1 MFHLVTLINFRQM
14 KTTKICLTYV
24 TCFVLTLFAAMSS
37 PHEGLDKKVDSL
49 LLAHYGAEGPG
60 GAIAVIS
67 GEGVVLKRC
76 FGMMNLEKNRK
87 VDEHTLFDIA
97 SVAKQFT
104 SFAILMLEQQG
115 QLDLDVDIRRYIPE
129 LPSYEH
135 EVTIRHLMHH
145 TSGVPSTDV
154 LRLLGGLKLDETWTQ
169 QEEIEIL
176 RSYPHLNFPP
186 NSEYLYSNGG
196 YSLLASIIERVT
208 DQKFDDFM
216 QQQVFAPMKMNSA
229 MVLTELPSDSSLFAV
244 GYKKEENGYSPFS
257 SMNDFSYG
265 GGNIYA
271 SIDDMIQWS
280 GSILNPTLYN
290 PAFFDRIQ
298 KPQHILENGD
308 TITYTNGFFARTY
321 KGLPMTD
328 HSGGVP
334 GFRSLLMYFPSE
346 QIIIVYLGN
355 LENNSFRSLS
365 NAIAEMMF
373 GEKFVEKP
381 VAPRIAVEFDV
392 EEVKRFEGN
401 YRLPDGME
409 LAFQLDKDTFWVVV
423 PGGERYQLFAES
435 ENHFFLKAFDAQCT
449 FIVSNDGNADEMIWH
464 QRGSDNE
471 ARRVTGTVPFME
483 DEKVFLSGTYKPQGL
498 DAQYRI
504 VYEDDMLTLYLPDT
518 FSKYLGFGE
527 SEMSHINGDSFYLQ
541 WLGLIELTRD
551 GNGHIDGFVLLNLG
565 RIRNVPFS
573 KI

>member
-1 MFHLVTLINFRQM
+1 M
-14 KTTKICLTYV
+14 KTLKIHLTIF
-24 TCFVLTLFAAMSS
+24 TCFFLTLFAAMSS
-37 PHEGLDKKVDSL
+37 PHKGLDAKVDSL
-49 LLAHYGAEGPG
+49 LRTHYGAEGPG

-67 GEGVVLKRC
+67 SEGVVLKKS
-76 FGMMNLEKNRK
+76 FGMMNLEKNLK
-87 VDEHTLFDIA
+87 VNEHTLFDIA

-104 SFAILMLEQQG
+104 SFAILMLEQKG

-129 LPSYEH
+129 LSPYDH
-135 EVTIRHLMHH
+135 EVTVRHLMHH

-154 LRLLGGLKLDETWTQ
+154 LRLIAGLSLDETWTQ
-169 QEEIEIL
+169 QQEIEIL

-196 YSLLASIIERVT
+196 YSLLATIIERVT
-208 DQKFDDFM
+208 GQRFDDFM
-216 QQQVFAPMKMNSA
+216 QQQIFAPMNMNSSL
-229 MVLTELPSDSSLFAV
+229 VLTELPADSTLFAV
-244 GYKKEENGYSPFS
+244 GYKKEENGYLPFS

-280 GSILNPTLYN
+280 GNILNPTLQN

-298 KPQHILENGD
+298 EPQHILENGD
-308 TITYTNGFFARTY
+308 TIIYTNGFYARTY
-321 KGLPMTD
+321 KGLLMTD

-346 QIIIVYLGN
+346 QTIIVYLGN
-355 LENNSFRSLS
+355 VENNTFRSLC

-381 VAPRIAVEFDV
+381 VAQRVAVEYDV
-392 EEVKRFEGN
+392 EEVKRLEGN

-409 LAFQLDKDTFWVVV
+409 LGFQLDKDTFWVVV
-423 PGGERYQLFAES
+423 PGGERFQLFAER

-449 FIVSNDGNADEMIWH
+449 FIITKDGVADNMIWH
-464 QRGSDNE
+464 QGGSDHE
-471 ARRVTGTVPFME
+471 ARRVTEAVPFME
-483 DEKVFLSGTYKPQGL
+483 EEKVFLTGTYKPEGL

-504 VYEDDMLTLYLPDT
+504 VYDNDILTLYLPET
-518 FSKYLGFGE
+518 FSKYLGFGK

-541 WLGLIELTRD
+541 WLGVIELTRD
-551 GNGHIDGFVLLNLG
+551 EKGRIDGFVLLNLG
-565 RIRNVPFS
+565 RLRNVPFAR
-573 KI
+573 I

>member
-1 MFHLVTLINFRQM
+1 M
-14 KTTKICLTYV
+14 KTLKIHLTIF
-24 TCFVLTLFAAMSS
+24 TCFFLTLFAAMSS
-37 PHEGLDKKVDSL
+37 PHKGLDAKVDSL
-49 LLAHYGAEGPG
+49 LRAHYGAEGPG

-67 GEGVVLKRC
+67 SEGVVLKKS
-76 FGMMNLEKNRK
+76 FGMMNLEKNLK
-87 VDEHTLFDIA
+87 VNEHTLFDIA

-104 SFAILMLEQQG
+104 SFAILMLEQKG

-129 LPSYEH
+129 LSPYDH
-135 EVTIRHLMHH
+135 EVTVRHLMHH

-154 LRLLGGLKLDETWTQ
+154 LRLIAGLSLDETWTQ
-169 QEEIEIL
+169 QQEIEIL

-196 YSLLASIIERVT
+196 YSLLATIIERVT
-208 DQKFDDFM
+208 GQRFDDFM
-216 QQQVFAPMKMNSA
+216 QQQIFAPMNMNSSL
-229 MVLTELPSDSSLFAV
+229 VLTELPADSTLFAV
-244 GYKKEENGYSPFS
+244 GYKKEENGYLPFS

-280 GSILNPTLYN
+280 GNILNPTLQN

-298 KPQHILENGD
+298 EPQHILENGD
-308 TITYTNGFFARTY
+308 TIIYTNGFYARTY
-321 KGLPMTD
+321 KGLLMTD

-346 QIIIVYLGN
+346 QTIIVYLGN
-355 LENNSFRSLS
+355 VENNTFRSLC

-381 VAPRIAVEFDV
+381 VAQRVAVEYDV
-392 EEVKRFEGN
+392 EEVKRLEGN

-409 LAFQLDKDTFWVVV
+409 LGFQLDKDTFWVVV
-423 PGGERYQLFAES
+423 PGGERFQLFAER

-449 FIVSNDGNADEMIWH
+449 FIITKDGVADNMIWH
-464 QRGSDNE
+464 QGGSDHE
-471 ARRVTGTVPFME
+471 ARRVTEAVPFME
-483 DEKVFLSGTYKPQGL
+483 EEKVFLTGTYKPEGL

-504 VYEDDMLTLYLPDT
+504 VYDNDILTLYLPET
-518 FSKYLGFGE
+518 FSKYLGFGK

-541 WLGLIELTRD
+541 WLGVIELTRD
-551 GNGHIDGFVLLNLG
+551 EKGRIDGFVLLNLG
-565 RIRNVPFS
+565 RLRNVPFAR
-573 KI
+573 I